1 MEPIENDV
9 VEFFLQGGVGWVR
22 VPHNSGTCFRQK
34 KITSL
39 EAVPSVP

>member
-9 VEFFLQGGVGWVR
+9 VEFFLQGGVGWVV
-22 VPHNSGTCFRQK
+22 VPPNLGTCFRQK
-34 KITSL
+34 KFTSL